1 MCLSEPCCDVLR
13 CSTEQVVERVVL
25 AALYPMEEGR
35 VVSGPGFGLVIGA
48 QTKAAGYVVD
58 FEYALVDI
66 GDMLEEDLIG
76 QISRVNGTYVSILNE
91 ALTAWREA
99 KDVHVADLDR
109 YALALI
115 SVDEALVV
123 AEEQAT
129 EVIID
134 ASVFGCVK

>member
-1 MCLSEPCCDVLR
+1 MR
-13 CSTEQVVERVVL
+13 
-25 AALYPMEEGR
+25 EEF
-35 VVSGPGFGLVIGA
+35 VVSGPGFGLTIGA

-58 FEYALVDI
+58 FENALVDI

-99 KDVHVADLDR
+99 KDAHVADLDR

-129 EVIID
+129 DVIID

>member
-1 MCLSEPCCDVLR
+1 M
-13 CSTEQVVERVVL
+13 VERAVL
-25 AALYPMEEGR
+25 ATLYPMKEER

-58 FEYALVDI
+58 FETALVDI
-66 GDMLEEDLIG
+66 VDTLETDITG
-76 QISRVNGTYVSILNE
+76 QLSQVNGTYVSILNE

-123 AEEQAT
+123 AEEHAT